1 MAACEQC
8 WTEASFDARLKGG
21 SVVDHY
27 QRLLAENEGKHVA
40 EEDTNG

>member
-1 MAACEQC
+1 MSACEKC

-27 QRLLAENEGKHVA
+27 HRLLIENDDKHIKEG
-40 EEDTNG
+40 DS